1 MTTRRPERMADV
13 IRLELARVLRE
24 EVRDPRVGFI
34 TLTDVQ
40 LSPDLRSARVFVS
53 TLDQDEQATLEAL
66 ERATPFIR
74 RILARSADLR
84 FTPALHFAFDH
95 SLATGSRVESVLQ
108 EIRHDDEP
116 PLEDRNE
123 GGDDPDTPE
132 AE

>member
-1 MTTRRPERMADV
+1 MTTRRPERVADM

-24 EVRDPRVGFI
+24 EVRDPRVGFV

-74 RILARSADLR
+74 RALAQGAGLR
-84 FTPALHFAFDH
+84 VTPRLHFVFDR
-95 SLATGSRVESVLQ
+95 SLATGSRVESLLQ
-108 EIRHDDEP
+108 EIGPLGEPAAPEDD
-116 PLEDRNE
+116 
-123 GGDDPDTPE
+123 DDPNDPGAPE
-132 AE
+132 TE